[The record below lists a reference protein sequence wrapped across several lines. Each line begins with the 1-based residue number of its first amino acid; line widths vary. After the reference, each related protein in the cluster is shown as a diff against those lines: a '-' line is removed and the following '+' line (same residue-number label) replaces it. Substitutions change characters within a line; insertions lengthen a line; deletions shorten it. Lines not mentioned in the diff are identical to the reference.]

1 MASRTFKAS
10 SVKKLL
16 LLSVYPDVP
25 EVHSNMKKILEEL
38 GIEALDFLVCADIK
52 MRKYQNI
59 NNS

>member
-52 MRKYQNI
+52 MRRYQNI